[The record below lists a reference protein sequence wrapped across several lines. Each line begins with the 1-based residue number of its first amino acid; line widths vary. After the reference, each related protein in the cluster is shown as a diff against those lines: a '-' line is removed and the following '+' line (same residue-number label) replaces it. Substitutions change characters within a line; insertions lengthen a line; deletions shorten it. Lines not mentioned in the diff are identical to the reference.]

1 MAKIYHNNE
10 IVLGTSVRVPFDL
23 SVEQIVID
31 AHTNDALLLN
41 ISADP
46 SAYLVVD
53 GVLTKDGVAVPINP
67 PCEDCVTLDSVA
79 TASTVEVLR
88 KVVQLLI
95 DKPGFRRG

>member
-1 MAKIYHNNE
+1 MASIHYNGTQICDILSNPPNKISYDSHSNPTLYSE
-10 IVLGTSVRVPFDL
+10 VY
-23 SVEQIVID
+23 
-31 AHTNDALLLN
+31 
-41 ISADP
+41 ADP

-53 GVLTKDGVAVPINP
+53 GVLTKDGVPVPINP

-79 TASTVEVLR
+79 TASTVEELR

>member
-1 MAKIYHNNE
+1 MHTKIPYNAEGRILSYHA
-10 IVLGTSVRVPFDL
+10 
-23 SVEQIVID
+23 ID
-31 AHTNDALLLN
+31 SSAGHLDVDVHTNPSVVSGIN
-41 ISADP
+41 GNS

-53 GVLTKDGVAVPINP
+53 GVLTKDGVAVTINP

-79 TASTVEVLR
+79 TASTVEELR